1 MKLYISFDM
10 EGISGIVDWDQI
22 SGVGSDYALGVE
34 LTLNEVNAAIDGAV
48 AGGATEIV
56 VNDSHWKMRN
66 LNPTLLHGN
75 ATYVSGS
82 HKPMYMMQGLDSSF
96 DMVFFIG
103 YHGSISGEPSV
114 LSHTYNPS
122 VFSLITLN
130 GVEVG
135 ESGINALV
143 TDAFDVPIGLIS
155 GDEATGLQAQR
166 VIPAKTVEVKRSV
179 SRFAS
184 HNLHPKVAH
193 EMIYEA
199 AAEVMAN
206 SLNWPRVTLPRPI
219 TLEMNFVTAD
229 LAELATWIKGVDR
242 KETRTATITS
252 SDSLAIYET
261 FVGVSYITRQAGGR

>member
-10 EGISGIVDWDQI
+10 EGVSGVVDWDQT
-22 SGVGSDYALGVE
+22 SGVGVDYAIGVD

-48 AGGATEIV
+48 AGGATEVV

-66 LNPTLLHGN
+66 LNPMLLHGN
-75 ATYVSGS
+75 ATYISGS

-114 LSHTYNPS
+114 LSHTYNSS
-122 VFSLITLN
+122 VFNLITLN

-135 ESGINALV
+135 ESGINSLV
-143 TDAFDVPIGLIS
+143 ADAFDVPIGLIS
-155 GDEATGLQAQR
+155 GDEATKLQAER
-166 VIPAKTVEVKRSV
+166 LIPARTVEVKGSIT
-179 SRFAS
+179 RFAS

-199 AAEVMAN
+199 AAEVMAT
-206 SLNWPRVTLPRPI
+206 SRSWPRVNLARPS
-219 TLEMNFVTAD
+219 TLEMHFVTAD
-229 LAELATWIKGVDR
+229 QAELATWIKGVDR
-242 KETRTATITS
+242 KETRSATITH
-252 SDSLAIYET
+252 SDSLAIYKA